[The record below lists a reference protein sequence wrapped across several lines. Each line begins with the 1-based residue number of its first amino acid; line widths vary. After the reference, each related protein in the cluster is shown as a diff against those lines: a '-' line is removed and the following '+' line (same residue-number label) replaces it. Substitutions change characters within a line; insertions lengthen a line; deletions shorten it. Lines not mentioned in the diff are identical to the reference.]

1 MLWTIQQTQVDVRF
15 TKIQQTFS
23 KMNALRRQ
31 NIRPQQTFERWTLRT
46 QESPRELVCQSEAKR
61 KQAPQSEASVC
72 QQWKCNLK
80 KKRPLLI
87 AQDTQHKLGVAFEV
101 RERNYRLK
109 GIHVNIEMQITRF
122 LKVLSQILLF
132 QQKRLYN
139 SPWVFFLKMN
149 LFLIRG
155 INRR

>member
-1 MLWTIQQTQVDVRF
+1 MNALNDSANTGRCMLYEDSANFFKDERF
-15 TKIQQTFS
+15 TKTEYQTG
-23 KMNALRRQ
+23 
-31 NIRPQQTFERWTLRT
+31 RPQQTFERWMLRT

-72 QQWKCNLK
+72 RQWKCNLK
-80 KKRPLLI
+80 KKRPLFI
-87 AQDTQHKLGVAFEV
+87 AQDTQHKLGVVFEV

-139 SPWVFFLKMN
+139 SPWLFFFKDEFIFN
-149 LFLIRG
+149 
-155 INRR
+155 

>member
-1 MLWTIQQTQVDVRF
+1 MQKSLDIRPTRKQKKRDR

-61 KQAPQSEASVC
+61 KQAPQSEANVC
-72 QQWKCNLK
+72 RQWKCNLK
-80 KKRPLLI
+80 KNPSLI
-87 AQDTQHKLGVAFEV
+87 NCTGHPTQIRGCVLVPRTQLQTQGDTCQYWNANHTISQGFEPD
-101 RERNYRLK
+101 
-109 GIHVNIEMQITRF
+109 IT
-122 LKVLSQILLF
+122 F

-139 SPWVFFLKMN
+139 PPWVFFLKRIY
-149 LFLIRG
+149 F
-155 INRR
+155 

>member
-1 MLWTIQQTQVDVRF
+1 M
-15 TKIQQTFS
+15 
-23 KMNALRRQ
+23 KM
-31 NIRPQQTFERWTLRT
+31 
-46 QESPRELVCQSEAKR
+46 QS
-61 KQAPQSEASVC
+61 
-72 QQWKCNLK
+72 K

-87 AQDTQHKLGVAFEV
+87 AQDTQHKLGVAFSYL
-101 RERNYRLK
+101 ERNYRLK

-139 SPWVFFLKMN
+139 SPWVFLLKMN

>member
-1 MLWTIQQTQVDVRF
+1 MKDERFSTIQQTQVDVRF

-72 QQWKCNLK
+72 RQWKCNLK
-80 KKRPLLI
+80 KNVPC
-87 AQDTQHKLGVAFEV
+87 
-101 RERNYRLK
+101 
-109 GIHVNIEMQITRF
+109 
-122 LKVLSQILLF
+122 
-132 QQKRLYN
+132 
-139 SPWVFFLKMN
+139 
-149 LFLIRG
+149 
-155 INRR
+155 